1 MARLELDKTRVMHEE
16 RRKTLSEETKHANQV
31 KILTYTI
38 NIGIFRLSLKII
50 PSGKLLFAR
59 IIPVLTTN

>member
-31 KILTYTI
+31 NFIKH
-38 NIGIFRLSLKII
+38 
-50 PSGKLLFAR
+50 LFISAYMQF
-59 IIPVLTTN
+59 